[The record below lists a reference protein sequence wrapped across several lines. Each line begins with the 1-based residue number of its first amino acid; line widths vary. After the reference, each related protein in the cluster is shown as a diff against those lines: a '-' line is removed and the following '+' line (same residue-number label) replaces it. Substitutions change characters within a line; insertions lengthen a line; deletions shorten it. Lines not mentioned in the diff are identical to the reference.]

1 MESLPSQLK
10 KCKANKIE
18 SEHCTMWT
26 GGILLPM
33 ANSVIVSVGN
43 REITVNRG
51 KYELIIAIKWF
62 LFYILVLGERNRCQW
77 TTEQ

>member
-1 MESLPSQLK
+1 MEYVPSQLE

-18 SEHCTMWT
+18 SEHCTMWI

-43 REITVNRG
+43 RELTVNR
-51 KYELIIAIKWF
+51 A
-62 LFYILVLGERNRCQW
+62 NMN
-77 TTEQ
+77 